1 MLMAQNSSIVVTVLQ
16 NILSW
21 SANHIIE
28 IIIFLSIFVE
38 VSKIKVKPISALAN
52 FIFKP
57 IRKEIS
63 ELKESMQ
70 KDMESMEKRL
80 SDEIQSL
87 RIDQEN
93 EKKAIDELIEA
104 NEMSEISRIRWE
116 IIEFSNSI
124 GNNQLHVR
132 DEYRHIIDEHKKYEM
147 LIEKYGLENG
157 IITEEIE
164 KIKKH
169 YEKNKDID
177 KMLF

>member
-1 MLMAQNSSIVVTVLQ
+1 MHNSSIAVSVLQ
-16 NILSW
+16 TILSW
-21 SANHIIE
+21 CANHIIE

-38 VSKIKVKPISALAN
+38 ISKIKIKPISALAN

-57 IRKEIS
+57 IRKEIL

-70 KDMESMEKRL
+70 KDMENMKKEL

-87 RIDQEN
+87 KIDQEN

-124 GNNQLHVR
+124 DNGQLHVR
-132 DEYRHIIDEHKKYEM
+132 DEYRHIKDEHKKYEA
-147 LIEKYGLENG
+147 LIEKYNLENG
-157 IITEEIE
+157 ITTEEIE
-164 KIKKH
+164 KINKH
-169 YEKNKDID
+169 YEENKNNNSVY
-177 KMLF
+177 F

>member
-1 MLMAQNSSIVVTVLQ
+1 MLLAQNSSIVVNVLQ
-16 NILSW
+16 TILSW

-57 IRKEIS
+57 IRKEIA

-70 KDMESMEKRL
+70 KDMLDMKKEL

-124 GNNQLHVR
+124 DNNQFHVR
-132 DEYRHIIDEHKKYEM
+132 DEYRHIQDEHRKYEA
-147 LIEKYGLENG
+147 LIEKYGLKNG
-157 IITEEIE
+157 ITTEEIE
-164 KIKKH
+164 KIRKH
-169 YEKNKDID
+169 YEENKDSKNVYI
-177 KMLF
+177 